1 MSTNKNTTEQAA
13 ILEACSNGQSVW
25 ADAGAGCGKT
35 YLADAAS
42 LTHAKAG
49 KPVRQLVFM
58 KALAESQKAKHANNV
73 LVSPQTIHSFGYGM
87 LVSAGIIRK
96 VVQKTKNGKTYS
108 ANNVTTGDDKIS
120 QHVGKAIADAELGDE
135 GVRLERPIT
144 DLVRLAKTEGVF
156 LPSDHAPTMMDVAK
170 KHGLLSDDIVPRLA
184 EVALRASDA
193 DRTNIDQSDMIR
205 LPVLLGFRSYVE
217 RGSLVVVD
225 ECQDYNLAMALLLTE
240 CIAPK
245 GTQVLLVGDK
255 DHQSLMQFTGAR
267 PELTDVMAEHYGC
280 VRMPLTVNF
289 RCSKAVL
296 RNACGRPLQPRP
308 DAPEGEVGTVQMNSF
323 MRDIEAGTIGE
334 GAAVLSEANLP
345 LIVLGLRLLANG
357 IPVQMRAD
365 KLEGQVRR
373 FCYRYIP
380 GAFDTRKTKIGQLSD
395 KIRQAMN
402 AVEREG
408 GEIPEDDKEMLKALD
423 SLETY
428 CLSQGI
434 LESRYNVGTRS
445 FEHPI
450 QIALHKLLTGTK
462 GVTLCTGHTSKG
474 LEWETVYHLPAKVK
488 TPELDWQV
496 HQAFC
501 LMHVIQTRAK
511 LAFYTVID

>member
-1 MSTNKNTTEQAA
+1 MSTNNTKEQAA

-42 LTHAKAG
+42 LTHAKTG

-58 KALAESQKAKHANNV
+58 KALAESQKTKHANNV

-96 VVQKTKNGKTYS
+96 VVQTTKHGKKYT
-108 ANNVTTGDDKIS
+108 ANNVTTGDEKIS
-120 QHVGKAIADAELGDE
+120 RHVNAAVNDAGLGDD

-156 LPSDHAPTMMDVAK
+156 LPSGHAPSMAEVAK
-170 KHGLLSDDIVPRLA
+170 KHGLDVHERVVSLA
-184 EVALRASDA
+184 EIALRASDA
-193 DRTNIDQSDMIR
+193 DRSQVDQSDMIR
-205 LPVLLGFRSYVE
+205 LPVLLGLKSHVE
-217 RGSLVVVD
+217 RGTLVVVD
-225 ECQDYNLAMALLLTE
+225 ECQDYNLAMALLLMD

-267 PELTDVMAEHYGC
+267 PELTDLMAENYGC
-280 VRMPLTVNF
+280 VRLPLTMNF

-308 DAPEGEVGTVQMNSF
+308 DAPEGEVGTVQMNAF
-323 MRDIEAGTIGE
+323 MRDVETGTIGE

-357 IPVQMRAD
+357 IPVQMRAE
-365 KLEGQVRR
+365 KLEPQVRR
-373 FCYRYIP
+373 FCYRYVE
-380 GAFDTRKTKIGQLSD
+380 GAFDTRKTKIGQLAD
-395 KIRQAMN
+395 KIRQSMN

-408 GEIPEDDKEMLKALD
+408 GEIPEDDREMLKALD

-434 LESRYNVGTRS
+434 TESRYNVGSRS

-488 TPELDWQV
+488 QPELDWQV

-501 LMHVIQTRAK
+501 LQHVIQTRAK
-511 LAFYTVID
+511 LAFYTVVD